1 MMSTAQC
8 CYFLCVVGIFI
19 HCIAHFFSLSHL
31 GIDTC
36 KDKMSLVLIF
46 VLLLEKEA
54 AFNEDMCRCLVL
66 DSQIIVFST

>member
-1 MMSTAQC
+1 MLSE
-8 CYFLCVVGIFI
+8 FSFIVLLIFS
-19 HCIAHFFSLSHL
+19 FSLSHL